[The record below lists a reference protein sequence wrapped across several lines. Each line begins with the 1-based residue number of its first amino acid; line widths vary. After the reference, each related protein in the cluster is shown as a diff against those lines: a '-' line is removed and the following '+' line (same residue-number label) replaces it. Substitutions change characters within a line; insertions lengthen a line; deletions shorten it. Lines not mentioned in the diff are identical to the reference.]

1 MPRTSRQCVTASS
14 LTPDVPVRP
23 VRLRER
29 AATDIEQA
37 VSHYLAEADTE
48 VALRFVDA
56 VERAVGQ
63 IGRSSHAGSPRF
75 SYELE
80 IPGLRVRPLA
90 RFPYLVF
97 YVVGDD
103 GVDVWRVLHSRRDIP
118 SAMDDEIGT

>member
-1 MPRTSRQCVTASS
+1 VA
-14 LTPDVPVRP
+14 VRS

-29 AATDIEQA
+29 ATADIDRA
-37 VSHYLAEADTE
+37 VDVYLVEANTE

-63 IGRSSHAGSPRF
+63 ISRSAQSGSLRF

-80 IPGLRVRPLA
+80 IPGLRVRPLD

-97 YVVGDD
+97 YVVGDEV
-103 GVDVWRVLHSRRDIP
+103 VDVWRILHTRRDIP
-118 SAMDDEIGT
+118 SAIGDEIGT

>member
-1 MPRTSRQCVTASS
+1 M
-14 LTPDVPVRP
+14 PVRP

-37 VSHYLAEADTE
+37 VSYHLAEADTE
-48 VALRFVDA
+48 VAVRFVDA
-56 VERAVGQ
+56 VEPAVGQ
-63 IGRSSHAGSPRF
+63 TGRSSHPAGLRF
-75 SYELE
+75 SYALG

-103 GVDVWRVLHSRRDIP
+103 VVDVWRVLHSRRDIP
-118 SAMDDEIGT
+118 SAMDDALVT

>member
-1 MPRTSRQCVTASS
+1 MASRF
-14 LTPDVPVRP
+14 

-29 AATDIEQA
+29 AATDIDGA
-37 VSHYLAEADTE
+37 ADYYLGGAGAE

-63 IGRSSHAGSPRF
+63 ISRSPHSGNLRF

-80 IPGLRVRPLA
+80 IPGLRVRPVP

-97 YVVGDD
+97 YVVGDEV
-103 GVDVWRVLHSRRDIP
+103 VDVWRILHSRRDIP
-118 SAMDDEIGT
+118 SAFAGDADA